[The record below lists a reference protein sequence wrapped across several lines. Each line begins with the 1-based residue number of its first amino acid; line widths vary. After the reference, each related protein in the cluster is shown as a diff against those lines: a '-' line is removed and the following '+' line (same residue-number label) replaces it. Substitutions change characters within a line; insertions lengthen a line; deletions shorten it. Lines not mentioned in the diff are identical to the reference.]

1 MKNTPREVLNA
12 WERAYRYA
20 CRVAMANP
28 ASVDAQRNVQ
38 NIYIKWELAKLEYLP
53 RTGRNQ

>member
-20 CRVAMANP
+20 CKVVMANP
-28 ASVDAQRNVQ
+28 TSVDAQRNVQ
-38 NIYIKWELAKLEYLP
+38 NIRLKWELAKLEYLP
-53 RTGRNQ
+53 RT